1 MLKENISGFTDGAAV
16 DEKDIAAVI
25 GYVDGAV
32 VFEDDLGNVFFLSL
46 DEPQALEVGTV
57 EKKDNLV
64 SIDQADAP
72 LREKI
77 LAAVKGGRV

>member
-1 MLKENISGFTDGAAV
+1 MLKENISGFADGTAA

-32 VFEDDLGNVFFLSL
+32 IFEDDHENVFFLPL
-46 DEPQALEVGTV
+46 EEPQALEVGTV

-64 SIDQADAP
+64 PIDQADAP

-77 LAAVKGGRV
+77 LAAVKKGRV

>member
-1 MLKENISGFTDGAAV
+1 MLKEEISGFADGAAV

-32 VFEDDLGNVFFLSL
+32 IFEDDHEDLFFLPL
-46 DEPQALEVGTV
+46 VEPQTLEIGTV
-57 EKKDNLV
+57 EKKANLIPV
-64 SIDQADAP
+64 DQADAL

-77 LAAVKGGRV
+77 LAAVKKGRE